1 MKAYENPN
9 SVFEGDRQ
17 KRVRVSQHRDG
28 SKKRRY
34 KNAKTERRTHDE
46 EPPGKEKHKLR
57 RRTRAAN
64 MGACMKIDRCRSGFG
79 MCMWHVTCEWHVW
92 DLHMWEFSGPG
103 VL

>member
-34 KNAKTERRTHDE
+34 KNAKTETDARRGAARE
-46 EPPGKEKHKLR
+46 REAQIEKAHTGGEHGSMHENR
-57 RRTRAAN
+57 QMPIRIRHVHV
-64 MGACMKIDRCRSGFG
+64 ACDM
-79 MCMWHVTCEWHVW
+79 
-92 DLHMWEFSGPG
+92 
-103 VL
+103 